1 MLATDGFT
9 SSGPYP
15 MTDLTALGLISGT
28 SMDGIDLAV
37 LRTDG
42 HRVLAFGPSA
52 TLPYPAD
59 LRRRLLTIAA
69 DPELAATAP
78 LADEDAA
85 IVDAHASA
93 IASFCKDEVV
103 DLATIDIVG
112 FHGQT
117 ILHAPERHLTR
128 QLGDGAALAAA
139 IGRPVIDQVRHADVA
154 AGGQGAPFAS
164 LYHAAL
170 AKDLERPVAILNMG
184 GVGNVTFI
192 DRGPD
197 DDDELVL
204 AFDTGPASAMIDDWV
219 SAKSGAA
226 FDAGGAIAAKGKVD
240 EAALALLLDNG
251 YFELPPPKSLDRNA
265 FSAEPVSG
273 LSLEDGAATLTA
285 FSVETVALA
294 LDHLPG
300 PPKRWLVT
308 GGGRHND
315 TMMNGLAARLGVP
328 VEPVE
333 AVGWNGDAIEA
344 QMMAFLAVRA
354 TMNLPLSVPTTTG
367 VPYPM
372 PGGRLNQPLAA

>member
-1 MLATDGFT
+1 MLAALGFT
-9 SSGPYP
+9 VSRLYG

-59 LRRRLLTIAA
+59 LRRRLLAIAA

-78 LADEDAA
+78 LADEDTA
-85 IVDAHASA
+85 IVDAHAQA
-93 IASFCKDEVV
+93 IASFCKADAV
-103 DLATIDIVG
+103 DLDTIDVVG

-117 ILHAPERHLTR
+117 VLHAPERHLTR

-139 IGRPVIDQVRHADVA
+139 IGRPVVDQVRHADVA

-170 AKDLERPVAILNMG
+170 ANDLERPVAILNMG

-192 DRGPD
+192 DGQPNGD
-197 DDDELVL
+197 DLIL

-219 SAKSGAA
+219 SAKNGAA
-226 FDAGGAIAAKGKVD
+226 FDAGGALAAEGKVD
-240 EAALALLLDNG
+240 QAALARMLDNA

-265 FSAEPVSG
+265 FSAEPVSD
-273 LSLEDGAATLTA
+273 LSVQDGAATLTA

-294 LDHLPG
+294 LDHLPR
-300 PPKRWLVT
+300 PPGRWLVT
-308 GGGRHND
+308 GGGRHNH
-315 TMMNGLAARLGVP
+315 TMMRGLGARLGAP

>member
-1 MLATDGFT
+1 MLAALGFT
-9 SSGPYP
+9 VSRLYG

-42 HRVLAFGPSA
+42 HRVPAFGPSA

-59 LRRRLLTIAA
+59 LRRRLLAIAA

-78 LADEDAA
+78 LPDEDAA
-85 IVDAHASA
+85 IVNAHAKA
-93 IASFCKDEVV
+93 IASFCRAEAI
-103 DLATIDIVG
+103 DLATINIVG

-170 AKDLERPVAILNMG
+170 AKDLERPIAILNMG

-192 DRGPD
+192 DREAGAD
-197 DDDELVL
+197 DDLVL

-219 SAKSGAA
+219 SAKSGAT
-226 FDAGGAIAAKGKVD
+226 FDAGGALAARGRVD
-240 EAALALLLDNG
+240 ETALAQLLDHA
-251 YFELPPPKSLDRNA
+251 YFDMPPPKSLDRNA

-273 LSLEDGAATLTA
+273 LSAEDGAATLTA
-285 FSVETVALA
+285 FSIEAVALA
-294 LDHLPG
+294 RKHLPRL
-300 PPKRWLVT
+300 PTRWLVT
-308 GGGRHND
+308 GGSRHND
-315 TMMNGLAARLGVP
+315 TMMAWLSDRLIRP